1 MSNNK
6 TTSGDTVSASAAG
19 TNADGKS
26 CQHQPQQSQ
35 TKPCDYLAPIPKSK
49 YQNPQWLCYEGIREV
64 VDWIRERTHI
74 VPQVAILTGR
84 GLGGIE
90 ANLDD
95 KVVFKYSEIPH
106 FHVIEGQQDAP
117 QQLTIGKLGQK
128 RIALLMGRIP
138 PYEGFHYGISS
149 MPVRVLR
156 MLGATHFINLN
167 TVSSLNSNFHVGDFV
182 VVQDHVN
189 LPGICGLNPLK
200 GPNDDR
206 LGPRFP
212 DLTNVYDR
220 EMRQLFHESFV
231 EIWERS
237 STSTRTSS
245 RSSSRTA
252 LPRARDGV
260 ASLVSGPAFLTPAEC
275 HVMKTLGMDV
285 VGMSGAHENV
295 VAKHAG
301 MKVLGISLVARMCS
315 LKEDQPPADEEKNK
329 EMVVVKAEL
338 LTAILDNL
346 IKNMNSI

>member
-1 MSNNK
+1 MLRNKSKNNAAD
-6 TTSGDTVSASAAG
+6 GCAVSPSAAG

-26 CQHQPQQSQ
+26 CQHQTKHSE
-35 TKPCDYLAPIPKSK
+35 TKPCDFLAPKPKQK

-64 VDWIRERTHI
+64 VDWIRERTQI

-95 KVVFKYSEIPH
+95 KVVFKYSELPH
-106 FHVIEGQQDAP
+106 FHVIEGQSDAP
-117 QQLTIGKLGQK
+117 QQMTIGKLGQK
-128 RIALLMGRIP
+128 RIAILMGRFP
-138 PYEGFHYGISS
+138 PYEGFHYGVSS

-156 MLGATHFINLN
+156 MLGATHFVNLN
-167 TVSSLNSNFHVGDFV
+167 TVSSLNSDFRVGDFV
-182 VVQDHVN
+182 IVQDHVN

-220 EMRQLFHESFV
+220 ELRQLFRETIV
-231 EIWERS
+231 EFAEKAS
-237 STSTRTSS
+237 AGSKGNP
-245 RSSSRTA
+245 A
-252 LPRARDGV
+252 PRVKDGV

-275 HVMKTLGMDV
+275 HVMKTLGLDV

-329 EMVVVKAEL
+329 ETVRVKSEL
-338 LTAILDNL
+338 LTRILDSL
-346 IKNMNSI
+346 IKNMDVI